1 MELSELIV
9 RVAKGLLLA
18 ADGFIAGGATAKGGF
33 MNRPGHMRATL
44 IAACL
49 GVAMIGASPAMA
61 AEDADAE
68 AEAVEEEISE
78 ADEAAAAAI
87 AEARANISLTNA
99 WTRATPGNATNAAVY
114 LRIGNIGEEAE
125 RLIGVRS
132 EMSERVMIHSGGG
145 QMAQIESLD
154 IPGEDAIAFEPN
166 GNHIMLM
173 DLRSPLLEEDSFLVQ
188 LEFET
193 GGSQTVSVQV
203 LAANAVGPT
212 ALGAANTPDATSEE
226 EE

>member
-9 RVAKGLLLA
+9 RVAKVLLLA
-18 ADGFIAGGATAKGGF
+18 ADGFIADGATAKEDF

-49 GVAMIGASPAMA
+49 GVAMIGVSPAMA
-61 AEDADAE
+61 AEDAD

-132 EMSERVMIHSGGG
+132 EISEQVMIHSGGG

-173 DLRSPLLEEDSFLVQ
+173 DLRAPLLEEDSFLVQ

-212 ALGAANTPDATSEE
+212 ALGAANTPDATSEAE
-226 EE
+226 E

>member
-9 RVAKGLLLA
+9 RVAKVLLLA
-18 ADGFIAGGATAKGGF
+18 ADGFIAGGATAKEDF
-33 MNRPGHMRATL
+33 MNRPGHMWATL

-49 GVAMIGASPAMA
+49 GVAVIGASPAMA
-61 AEDADAE
+61 AEDAD

-145 QMAQIESLD
+145 QMARIESLD

-173 DLRSPLLEEDSFLVQ
+173 DLRAPLLEEDSFLVQ
-188 LEFET
+188 LEFER

-203 LAANAVGPT
+203 LAANAVGPS
-212 ALGAANTPDATSEE
+212 ALGAVNTPDAASEAE
-226 EE
+226 E